1 MKLLIGI
8 PAFNEE
14 LMIGSVLRSIPKKIS
29 GISSVEVVV
38 VNDGSDDHTEK
49 VARQCGATVIT
60 HIINRGLG
68 GALKTIFD
76 YAKTTGSD
84 ILVTL
89 DADGQ
94 HNPSEIPAL
103 VKPILNQNVNVVIGS
118 RWKRL
123 KKAPWTRWAIN
134 HLANGFTCILF
145 GISTSDSQSGYRA
158 FDKNSIKQISLKSDG
173 MEVSSEIFSEIV
185 RNKLIFKEVPV
196 EVLYTSYSLRKGQ
209 KLGNAVDV
217 VFQLFIRLFQ

>member
-8 PAFNEE
+8 PAYNEE
-14 LMIGSVLRSIPKKIS
+14 LMIGSVLRLIPKKIS
-29 GISSVEVVV
+29 GISSIEVVV
-38 VNDGSDDHTEK
+38 VNDGSADHTEK
-49 VARQCGATVIT
+49 VARQYGATVIT

-68 GALKTIFD
+68 GALKTIFE
-76 YAKTTGSD
+76 YAKTTEPD

-94 HNPSEIPAL
+94 HKPSEIPML
-103 VKPILNQNVNVVIGS
+103 VKPILSQNVNVVIGS

-123 KKAPWTRWAIN
+123 RKAPLNRWVIN
-134 HLANGFTCILF
+134 QFANVFTCILF

-158 FDKNSIKQISLKSDG
+158 FDQHSIKQIALKSDG

-196 EVLYTSYSLRKGQ
+196 EVLYTSYSLQKGQ
-209 KLGNAVDV
+209 RLGNAMDV
-217 VFQLFIRLFQ
+217 IFQLFIRLFQ